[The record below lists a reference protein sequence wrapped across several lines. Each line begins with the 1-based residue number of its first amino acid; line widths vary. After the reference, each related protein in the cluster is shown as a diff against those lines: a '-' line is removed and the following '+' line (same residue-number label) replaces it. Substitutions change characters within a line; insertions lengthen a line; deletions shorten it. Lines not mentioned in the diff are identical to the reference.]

1 MIQNEERGW
10 NFVDHFQETVDCL
23 KVLDKEFEGVVANIE
38 SRQEM
43 VKGMMGKEKSLKF
56 DQVLGLLGAEMNHIQ
71 VICIISD
78 NCY

>member
-56 DQVLGLLGAEMNHIQ
+56 DQVEGLLGAEVTHI
-71 VICIISD
+71 VVMYNILD